1 MSAKRNDGRI
11 NKKSHAGALA
21 QKTLAGLK
29 RLFPS
34 YLLCFVPFL
43 IFGSRHDFRLILWK
57 IAVVGTGLLVFHYVR
72 KSMFPYID
80 LKKSYQSV
88 IDAQDKNNS
97 VPLAIIVMAQSVLIA
112 SLALAVVFAVAG
124 GL

>member
-11 NKKSHAGALA
+11 NKKSVESSFI
-21 QKTLAGLK
+21 QKNLAGLK

-34 YLLCFVPFL
+34 YLICFVPFL
-43 IFGSRHDFRLILWK
+43 IFGSRQDFRLILWK

-88 IDAQDKNNS
+88 IDAQDKTNT

-112 SLALAVVFAVAG
+112 SLALAIVFAVAG

>member
-1 MSAKRNDGRI
+1 MNTQRNDERT
-11 NKKSHAGALA
+11 K
-21 QKTLAGLK
+21 QKIHVGLLVRKACANLK

-43 IFGSRHDFRLILWK
+43 FFGSRQDFRLILWK
-57 IAVVGTGLLVFHYVR
+57 IAVVGAGLLVFHYVR

-88 IDAQDKNNS
+88 IDAKDKADS

-112 SLALAVVFAVAG
+112 SMALAVVFAVAG